1 MIEQHLA
8 DPESEEGCC
17 YLCQAMVLA
26 KAVASVDFGGI
37 PSWFSGGSLSNQA
50 LQAKAIGAGVQ
61 VHF

>member
-1 MIEQHLA
+1 MLT
-8 DPESEEGCC
+8 
-17 YLCQAMVLA
+17 
-26 KAVASVDFGGI
+26 KAVASVDFSGI